1 LPIRTLSI
9 SFFHHDP
16 PLDERLDVERP
27 VDLDVLDF
35 DRVELLIA
43 LELRP
48 ELLLDDRT
56 ALELRPELLLDDR
69 TALEL
74 RPELLLDDRT
84 RDEEP
89 VDRPV
94 ERLPELRTV
103 PLELLPL
110 LPEDLTVR
118 PVERPVD
125 LVLPALLY
133 MLLDRVDVEGVLSH
147 PERAFC
153 EADRV

>member
-1 LPIRTLSI
+1 MPIRTLSI

-69 TALEL
+69 T
-74 RPELLLDDRT
+74 

-94 ERLPELRTV
+94 ERLPVLRTV

>member
-35 DRVELLIA
+35 DRVELLI
-43 LELRP
+43 
-48 ELLLDDRT
+48 
-56 ALELRPELLLDDR
+56 
-69 TALEL
+69 ALEL

>member
-1 LPIRTLSI
+1 ML
-9 SFFHHDP
+9 
-16 PLDERLDVERP
+16 LDE
-27 VDLDVLDF
+27 
-35 DRVELLIA
+35 
-43 LELRP
+43 
-48 ELLLDDRT
+48 
-56 ALELRPELLLDDR
+56 
-69 TALEL
+69 
-74 RPELLLDDRT
+74 RT

-110 LPEDLTVR
+110 LLEDLIVR

-133 MLLDRVDVEGVLSH
+133 ILLDRADVEGVLSH

>member
-1 LPIRTLSI
+1 MPIRTLSI
-9 SFFHHDP
+9 SFFHHAP

-35 DRVELLIA
+35 DRVELLI
-43 LELRP
+43 
-48 ELLLDDRT
+48 
-56 ALELRPELLLDDR
+56 
-69 TALEL
+69 ALEL

>member
-1 LPIRTLSI
+1 M
-9 SFFHHDP
+9 FFHHAP

-35 DRVELLIA
+35 GREVLLTA
-43 LELRP
+43 LELRLD
-48 ELLLDDRT
+48 LLLDEPT
-56 ALELRPELLLDDR
+56 ALELRPELLLD
-69 TALEL
+69 E
-74 RPELLLDDRT
+74 RT

-110 LPEDLTVR
+110 LLEDLIVR

-133 MLLDRVDVEGVLSH
+133 ILLDRADVEGVLSH

>member
-1 LPIRTLSI
+1 MPIRTLSI

-16 PLDERLDVERP
+16 LLDERLDVERP

-35 DRVELLIA
+35 DRVELLI
-43 LELRP
+43 
-48 ELLLDDRT
+48 

>member
-1 LPIRTLSI
+1 MPIRTLSI

-35 DRVELLIA
+35 DRVELLI
-43 LELRP
+43 
-48 ELLLDDRT
+48 

>member
-1 LPIRTLSI
+1 M
-9 SFFHHDP
+9 P

-35 DRVELLIA
+35 DRVELLI
-43 LELRP
+43 
-48 ELLLDDRT
+48 

>member
-1 LPIRTLSI
+1 MPIRALSI
-9 SFFHHDP
+9 LFFHHAP

-35 DRVELLIA
+35 GREVLLTA
-43 LELRP
+43 LELRLD
-48 ELLLDDRT
+48 LLLDDRT
-56 ALELRPELLLDDR
+56 ALELRLDLLLDEP

-74 RPELLLDDRT
+74 RPELLLDERT

-110 LPEDLTVR
+110 LLEDLIVR

-133 MLLDRVDVEGVLSH
+133 ILLDRADVEGVLSH

>member
-1 LPIRTLSI
+1 MPIRTLSI

-35 DRVELLIA
+35 DRVELLI
-43 LELRP
+43 
-48 ELLLDDRT
+48 
-56 ALELRPELLLDDR
+56 
-69 TALEL
+69 ALEL

>member
-1 LPIRTLSI
+1 MPIRTLSI

-56 ALELRPELLLDDR
+56 
-69 TALEL
+69 
-74 RPELLLDDRT
+74 

-89 VDRPV
+89 VD
-94 ERLPELRTV
+94 RLPELRTV

>member
-1 LPIRTLSI
+1 MPIRTLSI

-48 ELLLDDRT
+48 ELLLDDRS
-56 ALELRPELLLDDR
+56 ALEM
-69 TALEL
+69 

>member
-1 LPIRTLSI
+1 MPIRTLSI

-35 DRVELLIA
+35 DRVELLI
-43 LELRP
+43 
-48 ELLLDDRT
+48 
-56 ALELRPELLLDDR
+56 
-69 TALEL
+69 ALEL

-147 PERAFC
+147 AERAFC

>member
-1 LPIRTLSI
+1 MPIRTLSI
-9 SFFHHDP
+9 SFFHHAP

-35 DRVELLIA
+35 DRVELLI
-43 LELRP
+43 
-48 ELLLDDRT
+48 
-56 ALELRPELLLDDR
+56 
-69 TALEL
+69 ALEL

-147 PERAFC
+147 AERAFC

>member
-35 DRVELLIA
+35 DRVELLI
-43 LELRP
+43 
-48 ELLLDDRT
+48 
-56 ALELRPELLLDDR
+56 
-69 TALEL
+69 ALEL

-147 PERAFC
+147 AERAFC

>member
-1 LPIRTLSI
+1 MPIRALSI
-9 SFFHHDP
+9 LFFHHAP

-35 DRVELLIA
+35 GREVLLTA
-43 LELRP
+43 LELRLD
-48 ELLLDDRT
+48 LLLDDRT
-56 ALELRPELLLDDR
+56 ALELRPELLLD
-69 TALEL
+69 E
-74 RPELLLDDRT
+74 RT

-110 LPEDLTVR
+110 LLEDLIVR

-133 MLLDRVDVEGVLSH
+133 ILLDRADVEGVLSH